1 VYVRSFR
8 EKMTESESSKFCE
21 VNFDQIFFERVSS
34 IYRRIC
40 NALYVSIYQ
49 LIFQYTKKYC
59 FSFEMHEV
67 YFIEYVRSFRERTTE
82 NESSKV
88 CEVNFDQNV

>member
-1 VYVRSFR
+1 MYIAASICVVFIYGFVYFIEYVRSFR
-8 EKMTESESSKFCE
+8 KRTSESESSKFCE
-21 VNFDQIFFERVSS
+21 VNFDQIFFERASS

-59 FSFEMHEV
+59 FSFEMMHEV
-67 YFIEYVRSFRERTTE
+67 YFI
-82 NESSKV
+82 
-88 CEVNFDQNV
+88 